1 MVSGTMVGQ
10 SITDATGRARLSFT
24 IPANFQ
30 GSQIPV
36 RYTDENG
43 AVAQGIIQ
51 VMPGC
56 RAADFNCDGTV
67 NGNDLT
73 TLLAQWG
80 GSGSSDLNGDG
91 VVNGIDLSSLL
102 ASWGS

>member
-1 MVSGTMVGQ
+1 
-10 SITDATGRARLSFT
+10 
-24 IPANFQ
+24 
-30 GSQIPV
+30 
-36 RYTDENG
+36 
-43 AVAQGIIQ
+43 
-51 VMPGC
+51 
-56 RAADFNCDGTV
+56 V